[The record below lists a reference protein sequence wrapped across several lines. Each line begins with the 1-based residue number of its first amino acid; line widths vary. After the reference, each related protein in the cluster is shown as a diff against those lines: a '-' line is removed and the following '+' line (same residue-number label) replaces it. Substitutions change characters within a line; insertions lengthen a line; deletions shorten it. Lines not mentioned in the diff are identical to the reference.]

1 MFKSSKFTLSITFS
15 EYSVILFLIP
25 PLHYTHT
32 TPTSAAFSASVTTLK
47 EQEKKK
53 FRLNEETIW
62 RQKAK
67 EWYVQSDK
75 KKHVT
80 PRRIKDEN
88 TVMVP

>member
-1 MFKSSKFTLSITFS
+1 MFKSSKFTFPITFS
-15 EYSVILFLIP
+15 EYSVFLYLIS

-53 FRLNEETIW
+53 FGLNEETIW
-62 RQKAK
+62 RQNAK

-75 KKHVT
+75 KKMS
-80 PRRIKDEN
+80 PPEEKEAKIQ
-88 TVMVP
+88 